1 MYIDYCKLLQGVVS
15 YNRSKGNTNRE
26 VNKMTQQVNSR
37 KKHITNGNVAE
48 IKKQDQALGLGQNNR
63 KESLFASLFKSI
75 LKKGK

>member
-1 MYIDYCKLLQGVVS
+1 
-15 YNRSKGNTNRE
+15 
-26 VNKMTQQVNSR
+26 MTQQVNSR

-48 IKKQDQALGLGQNNR
+48 IKKQDQALGFGQNNR